1 MATDWR
7 SIPSLTA
14 LRAFAAT
21 AELRSFSQAAR
32 VLNVTHAAVAQQ
44 VRALEDHL
52 GRPLVQREGR
62 GVGLTADG
70 EQLAEALGEGF
81 AAFQRGFEA
90 LRAGEADRPVR
101 VTLTA
106 SFAAQWLMPRLKDFW
121 QKHPDIGLSLHP
133 ESRVVDLHRDRMDLG
148 IRYGAGAWPGV
159 DSVYLTS
166 AHMVIAGAPGLLGDR
181 TDLSIREMADMDWI
195 LSRTWPEQ
203 DAYLRQLGL
212 DPEALN
218 RTDINSEE
226 LAIAAARQG
235 LGLVIESVALIES
248 DVSEGRLRIV
258 HESREKLPAYFIV
271 TLPGPKRAAV
281 RSFLKWLGSGSIGPG
296 SAR

>member
-7 SIPSLTA
+7 NIPSLTA

-44 VRALEDHL
+44 VRGLEEQL

-62 GVGLTADG
+62 GVSLTADG
-70 EQLAEALGEGF
+70 EQLAEAVAEGF
-81 AAFQRGFEA
+81 GAFQRGLEA

-121 QKHPDIGLSLHP
+121 HQHPDIGLSLHP
-133 ESRVVDLHRDRMDLG
+133 DSKVVDLHRERMDLA
-148 IRYGAGAWPGV
+148 IRYGSGVWPGV
-159 DSVYLTS
+159 EATYLTS
-166 AHMVIAGAPGLLGDR
+166 ARLVIAGAPSLIGDHNP
-181 TDLSIREMADMDWI
+181 TVQEMAEMDWI
-195 LSRTWPEQ
+195 LALNWAEQ

-212 DPEALN
+212 EPSTLSSTEV
-218 RTDINSEE
+218 SGEE
-226 LAIAAARQG
+226 LAVAAARQG
-235 LGLVIESVALIES
+235 LGLVVESVALIES
-248 DVSEGRLRIV
+248 DVDEGRLRIV
-258 HESREKLPAYFIV
+258 HESREKLPAYFV
-271 TLPGPKRAAV
+271 VVLPGPKRAAA
-281 RSFLKWLGSGSIGPG
+281 RAFLKWLQSQS
-296 SAR
+296 

>member
-44 VRALEDHL
+44 VRALEDQL

-62 GVGLTADG
+62 GVSLTADG

-81 AAFQRGFEA
+81 AAFQRGLEA
-90 LRAGEADRPVR
+90 LKAGEADRPVR

-106 SFAAQWLMPRLKDFW
+106 SFAAQWLMPRLRDFW
-121 QKHPDIGLSLHP
+121 DRHPDIGLSLHP
-133 ESRVVDLHRDRMDLG
+133 DSRVVDLHRERMDLG
-148 IRYGAGAWPGV
+148 IRYGNGDWPGV
-159 DSVYLTS
+159 EATYLAS
-166 AHMVIAGAPGLLGDR
+166 ARLVIAGAPSLIGGR
-181 TDLSIREMADMDWI
+181 TMLTMAEMAEMDWI

-212 DPEALN
+212 DPDTLN
-218 RTDINSEE
+218 RTDISSEE

-235 LGLVIESVALIES
+235 LGLVVESAALLDS
-248 DVSEGRLRIV
+248 DVDEGRLRIV

-271 TLPGPKRAAV
+271 TLPGPKRAAA
-281 RSFLKWLGSGSIGPG
+281 RAFLKWLKTQS
-296 SAR
+296 

>member
-1 MATDWR
+1 MTTDWR

-21 AELRSFSQAAR
+21 AELRNFSQAAR
-32 VLNVTHAAVAQQ
+32 ALNVTHAAVAQQ
-44 VRALEDHL
+44 VRALEEQL

-62 GVGLTADG
+62 GVSLTADG

-81 AAFQRGFEA
+81 GAIQRGVEA

-121 QKHPDIGLSLHP
+121 RQHPDIGLSLHP
-133 ESRVVDLHRDRMDLG
+133 DSKVVDLHRERMDLG
-148 IRYGAGAWPGV
+148 IRYGNGDWPGV
-159 DSVYLTS
+159 EATYLTS
-166 AHMVIAGAPGLLGDR
+166 ARLVVAGATSLIGDR
-181 TDLSIREMADMDWI
+181 DLTVEEMAGMDWV
-195 LSRTWPEQ
+195 LAQGWSEQ

-212 DPEALN
+212 DPGALN
-218 RTDINSEE
+218 RTDIASEE
-226 LAIAAARQG
+226 LALAAARQG
-235 LGLVIESVALIES
+235 LGLVVESVALIES
-248 DVSEGRLRIV
+248 DVKEGRMRIV

-271 TLPGPKRAAV
+271 TLPGPKRAAA
-281 RSFLKWLGSGSIGPG
+281 RAFLKWLKSQS
-296 SAR
+296 

>member
-1 MATDWR
+1 MAIDWR
-7 SIPSLTA
+7 SLPSLTA

-81 AAFQRGFEA
+81 GAMLRGIEA
-90 LRAGEADRPVR
+90 LKAGEADRPVR
-101 VTLTA
+101 VTLTTG
-106 SFAAQWLMPRLKDFW
+106 FAAQWLMPRLKDFW
-121 QKHPDIGLSLHP
+121 KKHPDIGLSMHP
-133 ESRVVDLHRDRMDLG
+133 DNRVVDMHRERMDLG
-148 IRYGAGAWPGV
+148 IRYGNGDWAGVESA
-159 DSVYLTS
+159 YLAS
-166 AHMVIAGAPGLLGDR
+166 AQLVIAGAPSLIGDR
-181 TDLSIREMADMDWI
+181 NTLTTDEMREMDWI

-203 DAYLRQLGL
+203 DAYLRRLGL
-212 DPEALN
+212 EPDKLS
-218 RTDINSEE
+218 RTDISNEE

-235 LGLVIESVALIES
+235 LGLVVESVALIDS
-248 DVSEGRLRIV
+248 DASEGRLRIV
-258 HESREKLPAYFIV
+258 HDSREKLPAYFVV
-271 TLPGPKRAAV
+271 TLPGPKRATA
-281 RSFLKWLGSGSIGPG
+281 RAFLKWLKSQS
-296 SAR
+296 

>member
-1 MATDWR
+1 MTTDWR

-14 LRAFAAT
+14 LRAFTAT

-44 VRALEDHL
+44 VRALEVHL

-62 GVGLTADG
+62 GVSLTADG

-81 AAFQRGFEA
+81 AAFQRGLEV
-90 LRAGEADRPVR
+90 LRVGEADRPVR

-121 QKHPDIGLSLHP
+121 RKFPDIGLSLHP
-133 ESRVVDLHRDRMDLG
+133 DNRVVDLHRDRMDLG
-148 IRYGAGAWPGV
+148 IRYGAGDWPGV
-159 DSVYLTS
+159 DATYLTS
-166 AHMVIAGAPGLLGDR
+166 ASLVIAGAPSLIGDQ
-181 TDLSIREMADMDWI
+181 TELTLEDMAQMDWI
-195 LSRTWPEQ
+195 LSQTWPEQ

-212 DPEALN
+212 DPDALS
-218 RTDINSEE
+218 RTDINNEE

-235 LGLVIESVALIES
+235 LGLVVESVALIES
-248 DVSEGRLRIV
+248 DVTDGRLRIV
-258 HESREKLPAYFIV
+258 HESHERLPAYFIV
-271 TLPGPKRAAV
+271 TLPGPKRAAA
-281 RSFLKWLGSGSIGPG
+281 RAFLKWLVSQT
-296 SAR
+296 

>member
-1 MATDWR
+1 MEIDWR
-7 SIPSLTA
+7 SIPPLTS

-21 AELRSFSQAAR
+21 AEARSFSQAAR

-44 VRALEDHL
+44 VRALEEHL

-62 GVGLTADG
+62 GVSLTADG

-81 AAFQRGFEA
+81 GSIQRGLEA

-101 VTLTA
+101 VTLTP

-121 QKHPDIGLSLHP
+121 RHHPDIGLSLHP
-133 ESRVVDLHRDRMDLG
+133 DSKVVDLHRERMDIG
-148 IRYGAGAWPGV
+148 IRYGNGDWPGLEV
-159 DSVYLTS
+159 QYLTS
-166 AHMVIAGAPGLLGDR
+166 ARLVIAGTPSLIGGRGELAMA
-181 TDLSIREMADMDWI
+181 DLADMDWV

-212 DPEALN
+212 DPDTLS
-218 RTDINSEE
+218 RTDVNSDE

-235 LGLVIESVALIES
+235 LGLAVQTAALFEADVA
-248 DVSEGRLRIV
+248 EGRMRIV

-271 TLPGPKRAAV
+271 TLPGPKRAAA
-281 RSFLKWLGSGSIGPG
+281 RAFLKWLKSQS
-296 SAR
+296 

>member
-7 SIPSLTA
+7 NIPSLTS

-21 AELRSFSQAAR
+21 AELHSFSQAAR

-52 GRPLVQREGR
+52 GRSLVQREGR
-62 GVGLTADG
+62 GVSLTVDG
-70 EQLAEALGEGF
+70 ELLAEALAEGF
-81 AAFQRGFEA
+81 AAVQRGIES

-133 ESRVVDLHRDRMDLG
+133 DNRVVDLHRDRMDMG
-148 IRYGAGAWPGV
+148 IRYGAGDWPGV
-159 DSVYLTS
+159 ECSYLTS
-166 AHMVIAGAPGLLGDR
+166 GSLVIVGAPSLIGDR
-181 TDLSIREMADMDWI
+181 TELTLEDMSEMDWI

-212 DPEALN
+212 EPDALS
-218 RTDINSEE
+218 RTDINNEE

-235 LGLVIESVALIES
+235 LGLVVESVALIAS
-248 DVSEGRLRIV
+248 DVTDGRLRIV
-258 HESREKLPAYFIV
+258 HESQDRLPAYFIV
-271 TLPGPKRAAV
+271 TLPGQKRATV
-281 RSFLKWLGSGSIGPG
+281 RAFLKWLASQG
-296 SAR
+296 

>member
-21 AELRSFSQAAR
+21 ADLRSFSQAAR

-44 VRALEDHL
+44 VRALEDQL

-62 GVGLTADG
+62 GVSLTADG

-81 AAFQRGFEA
+81 GAIQRGLEA

-121 QKHPDIGLSLHP
+121 QRHPDIGLSLHP
-133 ESRVVDLHRDRMDLG
+133 DSRVVDLHRERMDLA
-148 IRYGAGAWPGV
+148 IRYGNGDWPGV
-159 DSVYLTS
+159 EATYLAS
-166 AHMVIAGAPGLLGDR
+166 ARLVIAGAPSLIGDQ
-181 TDLSIREMADMDWI
+181 TELSTEDMAGMDWI

-212 DPEALN
+212 DPDTLS
-218 RTDINSEE
+218 RTDISSEE

-235 LGLVIESVALIES
+235 LGLVIESVALMES
-248 DVSEGRLRIV
+248 DVAEGRLRIV

-271 TLPGPKRAAV
+271 TLPGPKRAAA
-281 RSFLKWLGSGSIGPG
+281 RAFFRWLKSQS
-296 SAR
+296 

>member
-7 SIPSLTA
+7 SLPSLTA

-44 VRALEDHL
+44 VRALEDQL
-52 GRPLVQREGR
+52 GRSLVQREGR
-62 GVGLTADG
+62 GVSLTTDG

-81 AAFQRGFEA
+81 AAFQRGVEA
-90 LRAGEADRPVR
+90 LKAGETDRPVR

-106 SFAAQWLMPRLKDFW
+106 SFAAQWLMPRLRDFW
-121 QKHPDIGLSLHP
+121 DQNPDIGLSLHP
-133 ESRVVDLHRDRMDLG
+133 DSKVIDLHRERMDIA
-148 IRYGAGAWPGV
+148 IRYGNGDWPGV
-159 DSVYLTS
+159 EASYLTS
-166 AHMVIAGAPGLLGDR
+166 ARMVIAGAPELIGER
-181 TDLSIREMADMDWI
+181 DLSLRDLSEMDWI

-203 DAYLRQLGL
+203 DAWLRQLGL

-235 LGLVIESVALIES
+235 LGLVIESVALILS
-248 DVSEGRLRIV
+248 DVADGRLRIV
-258 HESREKLPAYFIV
+258 HESRERLPAYFIV
-271 TLPGPKRAAV
+271 TLPGPKRAAA
-281 RSFLKWLGSGSIGPG
+281 RAFLKWLKAQS
-296 SAR
+296 

>member
-7 SIPSLTA
+7 NIPSLTA

-21 AELRSFSQAAR
+21 AELRSLSQAAR

-62 GVGLTADG
+62 GVSLTTDG

-81 AAFQRGFEA
+81 GAIQRGLEA
-90 LRAGEADRPVR
+90 LRAGEVDRPVR

-121 QKHPDIGLSLHP
+121 EQQPDIGLSLHP
-133 ESRVVDLHRDRMDLG
+133 DNRVADLHRERMDLG
-148 IRYGAGAWPGV
+148 IRYGNGDWPGLEV
-159 DSVYLTS
+159 QYLAS
-166 AHMVIAGAPGLLGDR
+166 ARLVIAGAPSLIGDKAGLTTAELAG
-181 TDLSIREMADMDWI
+181 MDWI
-195 LSRTWPEQ
+195 LSRSWPEQ
-203 DAYLRQLGL
+203 DALLRQLGL
-212 DPEALN
+212 DPEALS

-235 LGLVIESVALIES
+235 LGLVVETAALIES
-248 DVSEGRLRIV
+248 DVADGRLRIV
-258 HESREKLPAYFIV
+258 HEAREKLPAYFIV
-271 TLPGPKRAAV
+271 TLPGPKRAAA
-281 RSFLKWLGSGSIGPG
+281 RAFLKWLKSQI
-296 SAR
+296 

>member
-7 SIPSLTA
+7 SLPSMTA

-44 VRALEDHL
+44 VRALEDQL

-62 GVGLTADG
+62 GVSLTTDG

-81 AAFQRGFEA
+81 AAFQRGLEA

-101 VTLTA
+101 VSLTA

-121 QKHPDIGLSLHP
+121 ARHPDIGLSLHP
-133 ESRVVDLHRDRMDLG
+133 DSRVVDLHRERMDLA
-148 IRYGAGAWPGV
+148 IRYGNGDWPGV
-159 DSVYLTS
+159 EATYLTS
-166 AHMVIAGAPGLLGDR
+166 ARMVIAGAPGLIGERNLTLQD
-181 TDLSIREMADMDWI
+181 MAGMDWI

-203 DAYLRQLGL
+203 DAWLRQLGL
-212 DPEALN
+212 DPESLN

-248 DVSEGRLRIV
+248 DVSDGRLRIV
-258 HESREKLPAYFIV
+258 HESRDRLPAYFIV
-271 TLPGPKRAAV
+271 TLPGPKRAAA
-281 RSFLKWLGSGSIGPG
+281 RAFQKWLTVQS
-296 SAR
+296 